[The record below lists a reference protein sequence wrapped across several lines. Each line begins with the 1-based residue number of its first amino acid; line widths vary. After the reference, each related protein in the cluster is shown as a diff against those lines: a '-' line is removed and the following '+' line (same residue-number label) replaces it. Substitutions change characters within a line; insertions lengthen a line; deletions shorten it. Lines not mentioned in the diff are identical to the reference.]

1 MNDLKISRFASLDYA
16 GQEAINTLCTN
27 LSFSGENMQRI
38 MITSAHASEGK
49 SFISMNIMRTL
60 AGLGKRVVL
69 MDADL
74 RRSFIRSTY
83 GLQFPDEKK
92 YGLAH
97 FLAGKTSEENV
108 IYRTNIPGAYMIP
121 VGREI
126 ANPLPL
132 LNSARFSK
140 LMNHLSEQFDYVLVD
155 APPVGVVVDAAEIAK
170 SCDGVLFVVGYNEV
184 RRNELIEAK
193 GQIEQTGCPIIGAVL
208 NQVDFDNY
216 MNRKYYYKAHDSGYE
231 YYETASRRRA
241 RSRGKTAKE

>member
-1 MNDLKISRFASLDYA
+1 MNDLKISRFGSLDYA

-27 LSFSGENMQRI
+27 LSFSGESMQKI

-49 SFISMNIMRTL
+49 SFISMNIMRTI
-60 AGLGKRVVL
+60 AMLGKRVVL
-69 MDADL
+69 VDADL
-74 RRSFIRSTY
+74 RRSFIKSAY

-97 FLAGKTSEENV
+97 FLAGKTSEGNIV
-108 IYRTNIPGAYMIP
+108 YRTNLPGACMIP

-132 LNSARFSK
+132 LNSARFSE
-140 LMNHLSEQFDYVLVD
+140 LMDHLSDQFDYVLVD

-170 SCDGVLFVVGYNEV
+170 SCDGTLFVVGYNEV
-184 RRNELIEAK
+184 RRRELIEAK
-193 GQIEQTGCPIIGAVL
+193 EQIEQTGCPIIGAVL

-216 MNRKYYYKAHDSGYE
+216 MNRNYYYKAHDSGYE
-231 YYETASRRRA
+231 YYEAAKRRIA
-241 RSRGKTAKE
+241 RNKRKAAKE